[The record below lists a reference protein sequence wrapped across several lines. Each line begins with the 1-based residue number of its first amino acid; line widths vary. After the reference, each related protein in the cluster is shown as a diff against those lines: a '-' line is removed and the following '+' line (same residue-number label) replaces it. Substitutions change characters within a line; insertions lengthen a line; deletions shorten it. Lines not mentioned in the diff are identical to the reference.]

1 MSLPLQ
7 SSVYAFGFYMALT
20 ALVMLVLGILV
31 TRARVATQTEIGD
44 GGNPAMATAQ

>member
-20 ALVMLVLGILV
+20 ALAMLVLGILV
-31 TRARVATQTEIGD
+31 TRARVTTQTEIGD
-44 GGNPAMATAQ
+44 GGDPAMATAQ